1 VTSRRTHRL
10 QSWFALAIL
19 VLGMLAPG
27 ISAALSHA
35 RGDFALQ
42 DICSAGSPR
51 GGSNTSDP
59 IKNPALDMLTLGHCA
74 MCHAHAA
81 DLAPPPVPA
90 AAPMLRGDL
99 AFAMPERFF
108 SAPVTAHAWRPAQP
122 RGPPMTA

>member
-1 VTSRRTHRL
+1 MTSRRRHRL

-42 DICSAGSPR
+42 DICSAGSPK
-51 GGSNTSDP
+51 SNSSDP
-59 IKNPALDMLTLGHCA
+59 VQNPALDMLTLGHCA

-81 DLAPPPVPA
+81 DFAPPPLPA
-90 AAPMLRGDL
+90 AAALLRSDL
-99 AFAMPERFF
+99 GFAMPERFY
-108 SAPVTAHAWRPAQP
+108 SAPVTAHGWRTAPA
-122 RGPPMTA
+122 RAPPASA